1 VIIIKSLSCKGISA
15 LVYIVT
21 EVYENRDIE
30 EHEFDC
36 MQFIAKY
43 DDAKEIIYELVH
55 AGYHLVFADGF
66 GAPEWDDYDG
76 EYVVTLSCDGIWVE
90 PAKREDRY
98 YTVEGLTIFVM
109 DNCSH
114 KILPYLESNLIYEVN
129 IDDEEFEKIYDDC
142 DHDCDLDCDDC
153 DLDCDCCDCHGCE
166 PYKEESVSYK
176 VNGKPAGKKEF
187 LEAIDEMDN
196 DYLDNVRDMLLRY
209 KELQDKMD
217 AWRKIA
223 YYL

>member
-1 VIIIKSLSCKGISA
+1 MIIIKSLSCKSICA

-21 EVYENRDIE
+21 EVYENRDLE

-43 DDAKEIIYELVH
+43 DDAKEIIYELAH

-66 GAPEWDDYDG
+66 AAPEWDNYDG

-109 DNCSH
+109 DSCSH
-114 KILPYLESNLIYEVN
+114 KILPHLESNLIYEVN
-129 IDDEEFEKIYDDC
+129 IDDEEDFCKL
-142 DHDCDLDCDDC
+142 HDDC
-153 DLDCDCCDCHGCE
+153 DLDCDRCDCHGCE
-166 PYKEESVSYK
+166 PHKEESVSYK
-176 VNGKPAGKKEF
+176 VNGKPVDKNEF
-187 LEAIDEMDN
+187 MEAIDKMDN
-196 DYLDNVRDMLLRY
+196 EYMDNIRDMLLRY
-209 KELQDKMD
+209 NKLQDKMNE
-217 AWRKIA
+217 WRKFA